1 MSEPFILLE
10 KVSKLY
16 RRDAVTVYALR
27 EVSLAIQRGAFVVVL
42 GPSGCGK
49 STLLN
54 LLGGLDQP
62 TEGRVIVDG
71 DDISH
76 YSDAELTRYRREKVG
91 FVFQFFNLVPS
102 LTVREN
108 IQLEGEL
115 VPNPRP
121 VEELLREVGLLE
133 RANHFPGELSGGE
146 QQRVAIA
153 RALVTRPALLL
164 CDEPTGELDS
174 ETGKRVLSLLKR
186 IHREENQTVVLVTH
200 NSAIAEIA
208 DHIVR
213 LRDGRIEEE
222 RFQSQPLE
230 VEALQ
235 W

>member
-108 IQLEGEL
+108 IQLAGEL

>member
-1 MSEPFILLE
+1 MSEPFILLD
-10 KVSKLY
+10 KVSKIY
-16 RRDAVTVYALR
+16 RRDTVAVYALR
-27 EVSLAIQRGAFVVVL
+27 GVSLTIRRGAFVVVL

-62 TEGRVIVDG
+62 TEGHVIVDG

-102 LTVREN
+102 LTAREN
-108 IQLEGEL
+108 IEL
-115 VPNPRP
+115 AAGLVRNPRS
-121 VEELLREVGLLE
+121 VDELLREVGLLE
-133 RANHFPGELSGGE
+133 RADHFPSEMSGGE
-146 QQRVAIA
+146 QQRIAIA
-153 RALVTRPALLL
+153 RALVTRPKLLL

-174 ETGKRVLSLLKR
+174 ETGKRVLNLLKR

-200 NSAIAEIA
+200 NLSIADIA
-208 DHIVR
+208 DHVLR
-213 LRDGRIEEE
+213 LRDGQIEEE
-222 RFQSQPLE
+222 RFQEHPLE
-230 VEALQ
+230 VEAVR